1 MSTAE
6 PEIATSDAQRAHLG
20 NVADN
25 LQLVADLSFA
35 DVALLVPEGDSWR
48 VVADARPATAVPP
61 FPASR
66 AGSLLAGDECPE
78 CRTALE
84 LGRPV
89 AGDGMRR
96 ARGANYTTLAW
107 PLGVPVAFAAVVRSR
122 SERASAP
129 GAMESAFMGAAD
141 ELLAVLAAG
150 PLLDLRDERPFATT
164 RHAGDGV
171 LLVGESGSV
180 AYASPNAVG
189 IMRAAGVEGRVTG
202 AMASTLPGAVIGI
215 SPALGAGGALAVQ
228 VDVAE
233 RVLHYRSI
241 ALPQGV
247 LALVEDLTEA
257 RRAAR
262 EIQVQQATIREVHH
276 RVKNNLQTVA
286 SLLRIHARRVGSD
299 EARHALAEATD
310 RVASMAL
317 VHDLLAG
324 SDEER
329 VDFAEVATRVVDLV
343 RHGLVGEES
352 RVEVAVGGATGEV
365 DARTATSLAVA
376 VAELVHN
383 ALEHAFPPGAPGAVR
398 LDLGRRAG
406 QLEIAV
412 RDDGRGLPAAFDLA
426 ATTNLGLAIV
436 RALVEDDLRGTL
448 TIVGDNGTTVTV
460 RVPLADDA

>member
-1 MSTAE
+1 MSTVE
-6 PEIATSDAQRAHLG
+6 PEIALSDTQRAHLG

-35 DVALLVPEGDSWR
+35 DVALVLADGDAWR
-48 VVADARPATAVPP
+48 VLADARPATAVPP
-61 FPASR
+61 FPAPR
-66 AGSLLAGDECPE
+66 AGSSLANDECPE

-96 ARGANYTTLAW
+96 ARGVNYTTLAW
-107 PLGVPVAFAAVVRSR
+107 PIGSRAAFAAAVRSR

-141 ELLAVLAAG
+141 ELLATLAAG
-150 PLLDLRDERPFATT
+150 PLLDLRDKRPFATT
-164 RHAGDGV
+164 RRAGDGV

-189 IMRAAGVEGRVTG
+189 IMRAAGVASRVTG
-202 AMASTLPGAVIGI
+202 AMASTLPGAVVGI
-215 SPALGAGGALAVQ
+215 SPVLGARGALAVEAE
-228 VDVAE
+228 VAG
-233 RVLHYRSI
+233 RVLHYRAI
-241 ALPQGV
+241 ALSQGV
-247 LALVEDLTEA
+247 LVLVEDLTEA
-257 RRAAR
+257 RRAER
-262 EIQVQQATIREVHH
+262 EIQVKQATIREVHH

-317 VHDLLAG
+317 VHDLLSG
-324 SDEER
+324 SDDER
-329 VDFAEVATRVVDLV
+329 VDFAEVAAKVVDLV
-343 RHGLVGEES
+343 RRGLVGDES
-352 RVEVAVGGATGEV
+352 RVAVAVSGATGEV
-365 DARTATSLAVA
+365 DARTATSLAVV

-383 ALEHAFPPGAPGAVR
+383 ALEHAFAPGTPGAVR
-398 LDLGRRAG
+398 LDLRRADG
-406 QLEIAV
+406 ELELAV
-412 RDDGRGLPAAFDLA
+412 SDDGRGLPPGFDPA

-436 RALVEDDLRGTL
+436 RALVEDDLHGTL
-448 TIVGDNGTTVTV
+448 AISGGDGTTVTV
-460 RVPLADDA
+460 SVPLADDA